1 MHRIILFLVLVT
13 LAAAG
18 AAWVAEQGGDVAL
31 TWHGWRVET
40 TLPVFALALGAT
52 IVAAMLVWSALS
64 ALWRTPGRIRR
75 TRRERRLARGRH
87 AITHGLLASGRG
99 DQAAARAHA
108 TVARRHAA
116 PDPLSLLL
124 HAPPAPTRPSPAA
137 MAAVLLLACLCTPR
151 PPSSKASPP
160 PSLTLS
166 NPYPSARILR

>member
-1 MHRIILFLVLVT
+1 MHRIILFLVLVA

-18 AAWVAEQGGDVAL
+18 AAWLAEQGGDVAL

-52 IVAAMLVWSALS
+52 IVAEMLVWSALS

-75 TRRERRLARGRH
+75 TRRERRLAWGRH
-87 AITHGLLASGRG
+87 AITHGLLAIGHG

-116 PDPLSLLL
+116 HDPLSLLL
-124 HAPPAPTRPSPAA
+124 HAQAA
-137 MAAVLLLACLCTPR
+137 QLE
-151 PPSSKASPP
+151 
-160 PSLTLS
+160 
-166 NPYPSARILR
+166 